1 MTTRYDRGNLAEI
14 GLIASCTAWLCME
27 QLQKLFN
34 FLDLRLNE
42 FLGKQ
47 LLRPVRG
54 ERKASE
60 KRSLAFQYLEW

>member
-1 MTTRYDRGNLAEI
+1 
-14 GLIASCTAWLCME
+14 ME

-47 LLRPVRG
+47 ALRPARG
-54 ERKASE
+54 
-60 KRSLAFQYLEW
+60 

>member
-1 MTTRYDRGNLAEI
+1 
-14 GLIASCTAWLCME
+14 ME

-47 LLRPVRG
+47 LLRPARG
-54 ERKASE
+54 
-60 KRSLAFQYLEW
+60 

>member
-1 MTTRYDRGNLAEI
+1 
-14 GLIASCTAWLCME
+14 LIASCTAWLSME

-47 LLRPVRG
+47 ALRPARG
-54 ERKASE
+54 
-60 KRSLAFQYLEW
+60 